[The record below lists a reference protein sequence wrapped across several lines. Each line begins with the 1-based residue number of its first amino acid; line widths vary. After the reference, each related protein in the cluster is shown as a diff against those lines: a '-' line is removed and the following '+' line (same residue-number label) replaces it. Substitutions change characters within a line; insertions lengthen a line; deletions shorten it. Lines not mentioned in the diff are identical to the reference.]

1 MACFGVVFPRQR
13 TGLCNGCRLFICVFI
28 YSTVSEITETV
39 VSRFGPN
46 FQGRRGGAKDK
57 PVRLRALS
65 AHEWTTRVKFLLRFL
80 HPHDLSPRVT
90 KFCVA
95 IAKWGGDE
103 KSLRVHRAPTPE
115 TGSQKANF
123 LKAPTY
129 VMHDLQQLIF
139 AWSPIQGREKFQRV
153 CHTLGCAPKG
163 PIPCYCPLT
172 PFDIGL

>member
-95 IAKWGGDE
+95 IAKWGGR
-103 KSLRVHRAPTPE
+103 KV
-115 TGSQKANF
+115 F
-123 LKAPTY
+123 
-129 VMHDLQQLIF
+129 
-139 AWSPIQGREKFQRV
+139 
-153 CHTLGCAPKG
+153 KG
-163 PIPCYCPLT
+163 PPRTNPRNGVPEGQFFESPYICHA
-172 PFDIGL
+172 